1 MLNADP
7 LLSVLLLLGLG
18 FLDYPLTKLSRRMY
32 FKYMYRYIEFES
44 IPSTSRKSS
53 GWWRTASLLILSAF
67 LVIVWKARQLS
78 GSESVEI
85 LYRWL
90 VGFSIGTYLLIDLRH
105 FESLL
110 LTRLYS
116 YSDDLSGKLSYRA
129 VFSMRIS
136 AVHFFSFFLILVAAL
151 LFRPDISILGLAC
164 AALFL
169 ALRNL
174 LLA

>member
-7 LLSVLLLLGLG
+7 LLAILLLLGLG

-44 IPSTSRKSS
+44 IPAASRKSAS
-53 GWWRTASLLILSAF
+53 WWRAASLLILSAF
-67 LVIVWKARQLS
+67 LLIIWKARQLT

-85 LYRWL
+85 LYQWL
-90 VGFSIGTYLLIDLRH
+90 VGFSIGTYLLINLRH

-116 YSDDLSGKLSYRA
+116 YSDDISGKLSYRA
-129 VFSMRIS
+129 AFSMKIS
-136 AVHFFSFFLILVAAL
+136 AVHFFSLFLILIAVL
-151 LFRPDISILGLAC
+151 VVRPDITILGIAC

-169 ALRNL
+169 AMRNL
-174 LLA
+174 LLT